1 MDTFRDKLAFLPRAF
16 LLFLTAILPLKFA
29 STAGVPEMPMIYWT
43 EPVGIL
49 IGSWSVMLFPA
60 FAAFALILCILLMPP
75 PDMKNPLLRG
85 YALLWALFAAASLS
99 GWIHASTWDFAIQ
112 NTLHCFGLA
121 CYAMSL
127 CLMLE
132 RDPKHFARQLFIAI
146 LTGAAFS
153 IYSALNQYWS
163 GFEETRKFIEEKERA
178 TGQQIMT
185 GQFASRLMESRVSGD
200 FAVCNVYAGYLA
212 LVFPLILAVLYR
224 FGGRVTPPWAARLI
238 LCGGGGAL
246 YLFLLKETGSRGGIL
261 ALIVGIAFT
270 ILAFRIPRRIRFFCY
285 ALIPVMLAGFV
296 ILVKM
301 WRGFA
306 SMLFRFDYFKAA
318 FEMMLAHPLSG
329 AGWGE
334 FFHEYL
340 IYKDLINDEAPHG
353 PHNFILA
360 AGSQAGTG
368 AFLISG
374 ILLLIPLAAALYL
387 FHKASV
393 SGDDADDRIM
403 KCGMTLAIVSWTF
416 HSMIELNYETP
427 GSTAT
432 AIALGSLILVAKGAD
447 RIVSLPVPETA
458 GKKKLCSMLFL
469 LISAGLVLY
478 PALKLPQAVAG
489 EMCYERLH
497 SSTDVRFGT
506 PRKGNPPTPDEVMRM
521 LQDCVRITP
530 DSPFPYAAASSY
542 YLTLGPFY
550 VNESL
555 SLLDEAIKRAPKR
568 AGYYYRK
575 YLILRH
581 LPGRAAEAEQAL
593 KKAQE
598 LSPKNPEYFD
608 RNELSHRKQRVSES
622 QTNGESPKS
631 YGTDRWICCDPTA
644 SACRR
649 STTRTKPLT

>member
-1 MDTFRDKLAFLPRAF
+1 
-16 LLFLTAILPLKFA
+16 
-29 STAGVPEMPMIYWT
+29 
-43 EPVGIL
+43 
-49 IGSWSVMLFPA
+49 
-60 FAAFALILCILLMPP
+60 
-75 PDMKNPLLRG
+75 MKNPLLRG

-360 AGSQAGTG
+360 LGSQSGVC
-368 AFLISG
+368 AFLLAG
-374 ILLLIPLAAALYL
+374 ILLLIPCAAALIL
-387 FHKASV
+387 FYKSLRTEPAE
-393 SGDDADDRIM
+393 ADEKIIH
-403 KCGMTLAIVSWTF
+403 CGMAIAVVSWTV
-416 HSMIELNYETP
+416 HAMIELDYETP
-427 GSTAT
+427 GATAT
-432 AIALGSLILVAKGAD
+432 AIALGSLILASKGAD
-447 RIVSLPVPETA
+447 RILKLPLPETPK
-458 GKKKLCSMLFL
+458 GVSVLNLLFL
-469 LISAGLVLY
+469 LISAGLIVY
-478 PALKLPQAVAG
+478 PALKLPQVVAA
-489 EMCYERLH
+489 EMAYERLH
-497 SSTDVRFGT
+497 SATDVRFGT
-506 PRKGNPPTPDEVMRM
+506 PQKGTSPVTPDDVARM
-521 LQDCVRITP
+521 LRTCIDLQILEDRIAQTGLRKHAAHGLLHHERGLLLQVISGRSETLPARIT
-530 DSPFPYAAASSY
+530 
-542 YLTLGPFY
+542 
-550 VNESL
+550 
-555 SLLDEAIKRAPKR
+555 
-568 AGYYYRK
+568 
-575 YLILRH
+575 
-581 LPGRAAEAEQAL
+581 
-593 KKAQE
+593 
-598 LSPKNPEYFD
+598 
-608 RNELSHRKQRVSES
+608 RVSYIDLVGQFVARELHLLRIDHDDIITAIGVGSVAGLVLAAKDLGHLRSKTS
-622 QTNGESPKS
+622 QHLVRCVYHHPFLGDGS
-631 YGTDRWICCDPTA
+631 RI
-644 SACRR
+644 RR
-649 STTRTKPLT
+649 DGFVTQ

>member
-270 ILAFRIPRRIRFFCY
+270 ILAFR
-285 ALIPVMLAGFV
+285 A
-296 ILVKM
+296 
-301 WRGFA
+301 
-306 SMLFRFDYFKAA
+306 
-318 FEMMLAHPLSG
+318 E
-329 AGWGE
+329 
-334 FFHEYL
+334 
-340 IYKDLINDEAPHG
+340 
-353 PHNFILA
+353 
-360 AGSQAGTG
+360 
-368 AFLISG
+368 
-374 ILLLIPLAAALYL
+374 
-387 FHKASV
+387 SV
-393 SGDDADDRIM
+393 S
-403 KCGMTLAIVSWTF
+403 
-416 HSMIELNYETP
+416 
-427 GSTAT
+427 
-432 AIALGSLILVAKGAD
+432 
-447 RIVSLPVPETA
+447 
-458 GKKKLCSMLFL
+458 
-469 LISAGLVLY
+469 SA
-478 PALKLPQAVAG
+478 
-489 EMCYERLH
+489 
-497 SSTDVRFGT
+497 
-506 PRKGNPPTPDEVMRM
+506 MR
-521 LQDCVRITP
+521 
-530 DSPFPYAAASSY
+530 
-542 YLTLGPFY
+542 
-550 VNESL
+550 
-555 SLLDEAIKRAPKR
+555 
-568 AGYYYRK
+568 
-575 YLILRH
+575 
-581 LPGRAAEAEQAL
+581 
-593 KKAQE
+593 
-598 LSPKNPEYFD
+598 
-608 RNELSHRKQRVSES
+608 
-622 QTNGESPKS
+622 
-631 YGTDRWICCDPTA
+631 
-644 SACRR
+644 
-649 STTRTKPLT
+649 